1 MPKPTKPQFVCAVKN
16 RRSGGV
22 LIPGVVGDS
31 PIQNFVWGDSWSWT
45 SPLVE
50 GATFYVPTGLPTG
63 VSSTGFFDNNLGG
76 VPTTAAALGATPV
89 SIQGY
94 DELFETPIGASVE
107 YPDLFTLC
115 RIYYGE
121 CDELPAEFTRADI
134 LALLNGDAATG
145 PRELLVT
152 TGRDVELEFPA
163 TSTAKYRVIAVPAAV
178 WSFYATKAA
187 ADVGVVTF
195 NRIRYADNTAP
206 TFVPG
211 PTTGTFGT
219 SLSDECNAY
228 TGFPYS
234 DNTPYLD
241 PAESVVAGYVFA
253 IEATN
258 SAFSVFLRC
267 LVEDYQQNVI
277 YGPTNTR
284 PSWTYSGTVNK
295 VPNLLSLRVFSSL
308 TYNGAIW
315 AENLDASGHTIT
327 ASAPVTGTIDV
338 STGLSIPK
346 AVTNTPTIPSLTG
359 FDGVFDYRGS
369 SGYRQVDV
377 SLGDNATVTYT
388 DAGVLGPFTGTGTA
402 TIDLAVSIG
411 LTSSGSP
418 SMSVV
423 HMSSS
428 VTQMGVLLFFTYY
441 AGPTADIVTQ
451 PQSTSTLSRVTP
463 SVDILDG
470 TTPAPRATR
479 LVPELF
485 TCFVK
490 PPDYVPTARAVVV
503 SGFKP
508 ALVCAVRERV
518 TPQPR
523 PPYLPPPPEPTTP
536 ANFVWGDSWSWTT
549 PTVTDAVYY
558 LPTGLP
564 AGIAAT
570 GFFNNSYAGTPTTSA
585 PLGSTPWS
593 VQGYNELLDTPVGDP
608 ISYPLATTKFRIYYG
623 DSDTLPLPDDVT
635 DSFLA
640 SLSLSSRLVT
650 TARNQEITFAATTTP
665 KYRFIV
671 IPQAVVNEAD
681 LTYNIN
687 RIRNPDHS
695 EANLVAGTYTPGD
708 PVGYVG
714 YPYSDVDP
722 VLGTGASLTH
732 YVFVVDATASAFSVF
747 LRYATTLEQVFL
759 GPSTPA
765 DPMTY
770 SSTCNQLSSSLTM
783 WKVNVQAST
792 TYAGASWVENLDPSG
807 QTISRVV
814 TVDYTMS
821 VGSITK
827 TRQTVNTIAPLGFS
841 GWDGNTDYLG
851 SSGDQSTPTTI
862 SSGTSSTNHTSGPD
876 FTQFSGSGT
885 LPVVFSSSTV
895 HTVTGTPSYS
905 EQHPQTLQGLL
916 RVTYYYYAN

>member
-50 GATFYVPTGLPTG
+50 GATLYVPTGLPTG

-134 LALLNGDAATG
+134 LALLNGNAATG

-152 TGRDVELEFPA
+152 NGRDVELQFPA

-187 ADVGVVTF
+187 ADFGVVTF

-234 DNTPYLD
+234 DNTPHLD
-241 PAESVVAGYVFA
+241 PSESVVAGYVFA

-295 VPNLLSLRVFSSL
+295 VPNLLSLRVVSSL

-470 TTPAPRATR
+470 TTPAPRAPR

-490 PPDYVPTARAVVV
+490 PPDYVPTARAVVA

-508 ALVCAVRERV
+508 ALVCAVRSRCQSLGRTRSPCCLMV
-518 TPQPR
+518 R
-523 PPYLPPPPEPTTP
+523 
-536 ANFVWGDSWSWTT
+536 N
-549 PTVTDAVYY
+549 
-558 LPTGLP
+558 
-564 AGIAAT
+564 
-570 GFFNNSYAGTPTTSA
+570 GTA
-585 PLGSTPWS
+585 L
-593 VQGYNELLDTPVGDP
+593 
-608 ISYPLATTKFRIYYG
+608 
-623 DSDTLPLPDDVT
+623 
-635 DSFLA
+635 
-640 SLSLSSRLVT
+640 
-650 TARNQEITFAATTTP
+650 
-665 KYRFIV
+665 
-671 IPQAVVNEAD
+671 
-681 LTYNIN
+681 
-687 RIRNPDHS
+687 
-695 EANLVAGTYTPGD
+695 
-708 PVGYVG
+708 
-714 YPYSDVDP
+714 
-722 VLGTGASLTH
+722 
-732 YVFVVDATASAFSVF
+732 
-747 LRYATTLEQVFL
+747 
-759 GPSTPA
+759 
-765 DPMTY
+765 
-770 SSTCNQLSSSLTM
+770 
-783 WKVNVQAST
+783 
-792 TYAGASWVENLDPSG
+792 
-807 QTISRVV
+807 
-814 TVDYTMS
+814 
-821 VGSITK
+821 
-827 TRQTVNTIAPLGFS
+827 
-841 GWDGNTDYLG
+841 
-851 SSGDQSTPTTI
+851 
-862 SSGTSSTNHTSGPD
+862 
-876 FTQFSGSGT
+876 
-885 LPVVFSSSTV
+885 
-895 HTVTGTPSYS
+895 
-905 EQHPQTLQGLL
+905 QTLRLF
-916 RVTYYYYAN
+916 